1 MFHTDFVVDLK
12 HAGESQVQVKLNRT
26 FIRGADAIR
35 LLKIRLLKLKNI
47 TLKMWT
53 SRLLGL
59 LIILCCSVALYN
71 TGLRLARK
79 P

>member
-35 LLKIRLLKLKNI
+35 LLKLKNI
-47 TLKMWT
+47 TLKM
-53 SRLLGL
+53 
-59 LIILCCSVALYN
+59 
-71 TGLRLARK
+71 
-79 P
+79 